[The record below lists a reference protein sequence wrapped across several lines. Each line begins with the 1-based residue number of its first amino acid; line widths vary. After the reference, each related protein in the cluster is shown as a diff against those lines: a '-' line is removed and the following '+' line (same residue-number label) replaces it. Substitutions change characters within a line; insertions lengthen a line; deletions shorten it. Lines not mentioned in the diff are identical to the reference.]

1 MQQMAIVEAE
11 LGTDSVFKGMSK
23 ETIQQTVEDRFNTLG
38 PLVRN
43 VFVTEAQFTSRKK
56 MLNEQVSDIFIELN
70 RIGVDRMPSKAKNFI
85 GAFVIDEKFV
95 PSLTTDHGIDN
106 WYFIRFLSKYTANLV
121 TEACTKENHAKLI
134 TCGSFDYLIAENI
147 LIQAL
152 MVQNPKD
159 TINPKWKY
167 DRWSFYSNPN
177 AAEAE
182 AQQTEKPKKKTKKPE
197 KETKKPPQNYVT
209 SANRIDR
216 PIFPLCTSQVTFPSM
231 YLDKNV
237 SELEERVLYKSSVH
251 NGALYDCLLVVGNL
265 VYVFQSSSISANSH
279 SLDYSTIKKVMV
291 KLKFHL
297 NPKYKMIYVYCNN
310 NHSKDQ
316 TGCKITNNRKNKK
329 TKEPDPLSETE
340 VAAINKRFEIK
351 IARVCYYPHLDEI
364 YI

>member
-70 RIGVDRMPSKAKNFI
+70 RIGLDRMPSKAKNFI

-95 PSLTTDHGIDN
+95 PSLTTDPGIKN
-106 WYFIRFLSKYTANLV
+106 WHFINFLSKYTRNLV
-121 TEACTKENHAKLI
+121 TEACTKENYVNLI
-134 TCGSFDYLIAENI
+134 TSGSFDYLIGENI
-147 LIQAL
+147 VKQAL

-159 TINPKWKY
+159 TINPKWAY
-167 DRWSFYSNPN
+167 NRWIFYSNPN
-177 AAEAE
+177 AAEE
-182 AQQTEKPKKKTKKPE
+182 EKT
-197 KETKKPPQNYVT
+197 YVT

-216 PIFPLCTSQVTFPSM
+216 PDFPQCTSQITFRSM